1 MSVQHLYLIAVA
13 AVLGCSSATSGN
25 QATAGLP
32 RKSNLLTFEEIAAAH
47 ADVNT
52 AYDAVARL
60 RPNWLAAHGVTSA
73 VANGAGTEYALV
85 FVDGM
90 QYGDLNSL
98 RGIPA
103 YHVGNMRYY
112 DVTQAGARFG
122 IRAGSSGVIE
132 VTMLSPTPR

>member
-1 MSVQHLYLIAVA
+1 MSVQHVYLVAAA

-25 QATAGLP
+25 QAMAGLP
-32 RKSNLLTFEEIAAAH
+32 RKANLLTVEEIAAAH

-60 RPNWLAAHGVTSA
+60 RPNCLAAHGVTSS
-73 VANGAGTEYALV
+73 VANGAGTEYLLV
-85 FVDGM
+85 VVDGM

-103 YHVGNMRYY
+103 YHVGSSRYY
-112 DVTQAGARFG
+112 DVTQAGGRFG
-122 IRAGSSGVIE
+122 IHDGSSGVIE